1 MLEHI
6 DVISLGP
13 GPMTGTKRK
22 TSLCKD
28 TEVRKEQ
35 HTFCGTARSAN
46 LGNKVWDEN
55 SKHSSK
61 DFMIIILITPL
72 SPNTLW

>member
-13 GPMTGTKRK
+13 GPMTGIEIK

-35 HTFCGTARSAN
+35 HTFCGIARSTN
-46 LGNKVWDEN
+46 LGNKV
-55 SKHSSK
+55 
-61 DFMIIILITPL
+61 
-72 SPNTLW
+72 